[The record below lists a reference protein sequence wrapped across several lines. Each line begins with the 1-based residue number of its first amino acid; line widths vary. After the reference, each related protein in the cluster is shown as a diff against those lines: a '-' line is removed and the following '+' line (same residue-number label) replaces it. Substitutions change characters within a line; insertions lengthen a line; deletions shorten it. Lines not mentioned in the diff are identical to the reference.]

1 MVIFSSHPFGS
12 LANIQ
17 RPRANIHVRYDI
29 YHIPLRQSLDVISH
43 PFPFIIGYYDV
54 SLVCVVQLRSPCMT
68 SNSCVDVNLVYKAG
82 AKISVY

>member
-1 MVIFSSHPFGS
+1 MVIFSSNPFGF

-43 PFPFIIGYYDV
+43 PFPFIIGYYDEEFGMR
-54 SLVCVVQLRSPCMT
+54 RSTP
-68 SNSCVDVNLVYKAG
+68 
-82 AKISVY
+82 ISVYDVK